1 MAVLVASVE
10 PLKLGQSVRTTFGRG
25 VISAIS
31 KIDSIVY
38 VSLVNCS
45 GLYIFRP
52 EQVEPEDSQSQN
64 DGR

>member
-10 PLKLGQSVRTTFGRG
+10 LFKLGQSVRTAFGRG

-31 KIDSIVY
+31 KIDSLVY
-38 VSLVNCS
+38 VSLANCR

-52 EQVEPEDSQSQN
+52 EQVEPEDSQNPGDS
-64 DGR
+64 R